1 MDFGTLVYF
10 TRIIMKAV
18 VQFIYGKGSKKK
30 NIRLT
35 NNTFRVISDMTK

>member
-18 VQFIYGKGSKKK
+18 VQFIYGKGSEKKT
-30 NIRLT
+30 L
-35 NNTFRVISDMTK
+35 D